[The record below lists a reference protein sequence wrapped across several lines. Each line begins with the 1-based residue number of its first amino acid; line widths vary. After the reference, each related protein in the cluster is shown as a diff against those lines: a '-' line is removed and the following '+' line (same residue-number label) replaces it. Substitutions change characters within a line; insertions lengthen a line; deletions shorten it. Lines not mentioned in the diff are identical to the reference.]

1 MKNNSIR
8 TLSKVKD
15 PIDLLPGNGVR
26 DGDLPLVVVAV
37 AGHHLWRVA
46 PELVVAEDPAGVKHM
61 RRRLGLRI

>member
-1 MKNNSIR
+1 M
-8 TLSKVKD
+8 SKVKD

-26 DGDLPLVVVAV
+26 DGDLPLVVVEV
-37 AGHHLWRVA
+37 AGHHLRRVA